1 MCRSASFSHSGRRGA
16 PPWAAGRPGQEA
28 VSGGGGSAGRTVVDA
43 RPCASVAVGRPVA
56 GPFTYLVPEGTPGP
70 LLPGQRLLVP
80 FGRGRA
86 LGFYL
91 GPAEP
96 PPEAVLKP
104 IAQVLEAEPALP
116 PDVFRLIAFAA
127 AHYRYP
133 LGEALRGAL
142 PPGLTRAVQE
152 TPLTASGVK
161 CVVAAAGAEQAAL
174 GRAPAQAAALGY
186 LLAVGGRAE
195 LDELVRAVP
204 KAREAVRRLSARGL
218 VRVERLQVAPLLGA
232 GFGQGRPA
240 RLTPGQERA
249 VEALTLALDA
259 SGFRPFLLH
268 GVTGSGK
275 TEVYLRAAEH
285 ALASGKGALV
295 LVPEIALTPQLVGRF
310 RGRFGAQVAVLHSGL
325 KDRERRGH
333 WQALRAGRVRLAVGV
348 RSAVFAPVAALGLLV
363 VDEEHDP
370 SFKQDEKLRYQARD
384 LAVVRARDAG
394 AVVVLG
400 SATPSLESYE
410 NAKRGRYQL
419 LELPSRVDDR
429 PLPQVQLVDLRRRKR
444 HHGEAPP
451 ALAEESAVAL
461 AETLAKGQQAI
472 LFLNRRGHSTTLVCE
487 ACGQCLSCTE
497 CDVPLTLHLQPKAVQ
512 CHYCGLS
519 RALPEAC
526 PACGGSLLLLGTG
539 TERVEAEV
547 AQRCPTARVAR
558 LDRDAVGTGERLTER
573 LAAFARGE
581 LDVLVG
587 TQMVAKGHDFPGVT
601 LVCVVSADT
610 GLMLPDFRAA
620 ERTFQ
625 LLTQVAGRAGR
636 GQDAGRVLVQTYNP
650 EAEPVARAAAHD
662 FVGFAAREL
671 EWRRA
676 LAYPPFSRL
685 AALRL
690 EGADAQRTASAA
702 GALARLLEKHLPP
715 PASGVRLLGPAP
727 APLSRLKGLSRWQ
740 LLLKAPQHR
749 VLRPVLDTAEQAIRT
764 LPPGVRAILDVD
776 PGGML

>member
-1 MCRSASFSHSGRRGA
+1 V
-16 PPWAAGRPGQEA
+16 PGGPL
-28 VSGGGGSAGRTVVDA
+28 SGGGGSPGRTVVESP
-43 RPCASVAVGRPVA
+43 PCASVAVGRPVA
-56 GPFTYLVPEGTPGP
+56 GPFTYLLPAGHTGP

-96 PPEAVLKP
+96 PAGAVLKP
-104 IAQVLEAEPALP
+104 IAQVLEMEPALP
-116 PDVFRLIAFAA
+116 PDVFRLLAFAA

-133 LGEALRGAL
+133 LGEALRAAL
-142 PPGLTRAVQE
+142 PPGLTRAVE
-152 TPLTASGVK
+152 DRPVT
-161 CVVAAAGAEQAAL
+161 AAGVRSVVSTEAADPAVL
-174 GRAPAQAAALGY
+174 SRAPAQAATLGY
-186 LLAVGGRAE
+186 LLAVGGRADV
-195 LDELVRAVP
+195 DELVRAVP
-204 KAREAVRRLSARGL
+204 GARGAVRQLQSRGF
-218 VRVERLQVAPLLGA
+218 VRVETLEVAPLLRA
-232 GFGQGRPA
+232 GFAQGRPA
-240 RLTPGQERA
+240 SLTEGQQRA
-249 VEALTLALDA
+249 VQALTEALDA
-259 SGFRPFLLH
+259 AAFRPFLLQ

-310 RGRFGAQVAVLHSGL
+310 RSRFGAQVAVLHSGL
-325 KDRERRGH
+325 SDRERRGY

-348 RSAVFAPVAALGLLV
+348 RSAVFAPVARLGLLV

-384 LAVVRARDAG
+384 LAVVRARDSG

-410 NAKRGRYQL
+410 NARRGRYQL
-419 LELPSRVDDR
+419 LELPTRVDDR
-429 PLPQVQLVDLRRRKR
+429 PLPAVQLVDLRRRSR
-444 HHGEAPP
+444 GSGEAPP
-451 ALAEESAVAL
+451 ALAEESAEAL
-461 AETLAKGQQAI
+461 AETLARGQQAI
-472 LFLNRRGHSTTLVCE
+472 LFLNRRGHSTTLVCQ
-487 ACGQCLSCTE
+487 ACGQSLSCAQ
-497 CDVPLTLHLQPKAVQ
+497 CDVALTLHLSPPAVQ
-512 CHYCGLS
+512 CHYCGATHGVPQVC
-519 RALPEAC
+519 R
-526 PACGGSLLLLGTG
+526 ACGGLLLRLGSG

-547 AQRCPTARVAR
+547 QQRCPTARVAR
-558 LDRDAVGTGERLTER
+558 LDRDSVGTGERLTER

-610 GLMLPDFRAA
+610 GLLLPDFRAA

-636 GQDAGRVLVQTYNP
+636 GQDVGRVLVQTYNP
-650 EAEPVARAAAHD
+650 EAAPVARAAAHD

-685 AALRL
+685 AAIRL
-690 EGADAQRTASAA
+690 EGADAGRTASGAR
-702 GALARLLEKHLPP
+702 ALAQLLERSLPP
-715 PASGVRLLGPAP
+715 AASGVRLLGPAP

-749 VLRPVLDTAEQAIRT
+749 VLRPVLDAAERALPS
-764 LPPGVRAILDVD
+764 LPPGVRGVLDVD
-776 PGGML
+776 PGAML

>member
-1 MCRSASFSHSGRRGA
+1 
-16 PPWAAGRPGQEA
+16 
-28 VSGGGGSAGRTVVDA
+28 VVDA

-56 GPFTYLVPEGTPGP
+56 GPFTYLLPEGVVAP
-70 LLPGQRLLVP
+70 LRPGQRLLVP

-96 PPEAVLKP
+96 PAGTRLKP
-104 IAQVLEAEPALP
+104 ITQVLEAEPALP
-116 PDVFRLIAFAA
+116 EDVFRLIAFAA
-127 AHYRYP
+127 GHYRYP

-142 PPGLTRAVQE
+142 PPGLTRALEERPVAPEVVQ
-152 TPLTASGVK
+152 TAIAIE
-161 CVVAAAGAEQAAL
+161 AAAGATLA
-174 GRAPAQAAALGY
+174 RAPAQAAALAY

-195 LDELVRAVP
+195 LGELAHAVP
-204 KAREAVRRLSARGL
+204 KGREAIRRLVARGL
-218 VRVERLQVAPLLGA
+218 VRLESVDAAPQHPT
-232 GFGQGRPA
+232 GFAQGRPLH
-240 RLTPGQERA
+240 LTAGQEVA
-249 VEALTLALDA
+249 VQALAEALDTG
-259 SGFRPFLLH
+259 GFRPFLLQ

-275 TEVYLRAAEH
+275 TEVYLRAVEH
-285 ALASGKGALV
+285 ALAKGKGALV

-310 RGRFGAQVAVLHSGL
+310 RSRFGPQVAVLHSGL
-325 KDRERRGH
+325 RDRERRGH
-333 WQALRAGRVRLAVGV
+333 WQALRSGRVRLAVGV
-348 RSAVFAPVAALGLLV
+348 RSAVFAPVADVGLLV

-400 SATPSLESYE
+400 SATPSLETYE
-410 NAKRGRYQL
+410 NARRGRYQL
-419 LELPSRVDDR
+419 LELPARVDDR
-429 PLPQVQLVDLRRRKR
+429 PMPLVELVDLRRRPR
-444 HHGEAPP
+444 LRGEVPKV
-451 ALAEESAVAL
+451 LAEESAAAL
-461 AETLAKGQQAI
+461 TETLGRGQQAI
-472 LFLNRRGHSTTLVCE
+472 LFLNRRGHSTTLLCE
-487 ACGQCLSCTE
+487 SCGQSVSCQQ
-497 CDVPLTLHLQPKAVQ
+497 CDVALTLHLQPPALQ
-512 CHYCGLS
+512 CHYCGAT
-519 RALPEAC
+519 RAVPDVC
-526 PACGGSLLLLGTG
+526 PACGGALVRLGTG

-547 AQRCPTARVAR
+547 AARCPTARVAR

-573 LAAFARGE
+573 LSSFARGE

-610 GLMLPDFRAA
+610 GLLLPDFRAA

-636 GQDAGRVLVQTYNP
+636 GQDKGRVLVQTYNP

-662 FVGFAAREL
+662 FIGFAAREL

-685 AALRL
+685 AAVRL
-690 EGADAQRTASAA
+690 EGADAAQTAASAR
-702 GALARLLEKHLPP
+702 ALGRLLERSLPP
-715 PASGVRLLGPAP
+715 PALGVRLLGPAP

-749 VLRPVLDTAEQAIRT
+749 VLRPVLDAAERALAQ
-764 LPPGVRAILDVD
+764 LPKGVRGVLDVD
-776 PGGML
+776 PGAML